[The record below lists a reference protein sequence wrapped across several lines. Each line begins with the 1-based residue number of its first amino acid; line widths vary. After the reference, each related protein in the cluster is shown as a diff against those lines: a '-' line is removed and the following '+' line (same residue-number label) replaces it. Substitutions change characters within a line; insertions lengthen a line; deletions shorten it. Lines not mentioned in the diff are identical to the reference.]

1 MFALLKRD
9 LYLALYSSSSFFYTS
24 SFFVL
29 VLIILPFLFGTNV
42 VQLQVLFKGI
52 IWIGLSL
59 SILLTMERI
68 FNADYEDGNL
78 DIILQQNPS
87 IEAVIIS
94 KYITHW
100 IVYCLPLFIMLPI
113 LSFLFYVSLD
123 NFFLIFLNLLF
134 GSFGM
139 VFIVTFVSALTLGA
153 KRTIFLKAII
163 VIPLFVPFLIFGTNL
178 ESWPILLALSMMSF
192 VLSMYVSAYGLR
204 LYVE

>member
-1 MFALLKRD
+1 
-9 LYLALYSSSSFFYTS
+9 
-24 SFFVL
+24 
-29 VLIILPFLFGTNV
+29 
-42 VQLQVLFKGI
+42 
-52 IWIGLSL
+52 
-59 SILLTMERI
+59 MERI

-87 IEAVIIS
+87 LEIVIIS

-100 IVYCLPLFIMLPI
+100 IVYCLPLFVILPI

-153 KRTIFLKAII
+153 KKK
-163 VIPLFVPFLIFGTNL
+163 
-178 ESWPILLALSMMSF
+178 W
-192 VLSMYVSAYGLR
+192 
-204 LYVE
+204 

>member
-1 MFALLKRD
+1 M
-9 LYLALYSSSSFFYTS
+9 
-24 SFFVL
+24 
-29 VLIILPFLFGTNV
+29 
-42 VQLQVLFKGI
+42 FKGI

-87 IEAVIIS
+87 IEIVIIS

-100 IVYCLPLFIMLPI
+100 IVYCLPLFIVLPM

-123 NFFLIFLNLLF
+123 SIFLIFLNLFF

-163 VIPLFVPFLIFGTNL
+163 VIPLFIPFLIFGTNL

>member
-29 VLIILPFLFGTNV
+29 VLVILPFLFGTNN
-42 VQLQVLFKGI
+42 VQLQFLFKGV

-100 IVYCLPLFIMLPI
+100 IVYCLPLFIVLPI

-123 NFFLIFLNLLF
+123 SFFLIFLNLFF
-134 GSFGM
+134 GSLGM

>member
-1 MFALLKRD
+1 MLTLLKRD

-24 SFFVL
+24 SFFAL
-29 VLIILPFLFGTNV
+29 ILIILPFLFGIND

-87 IEAVIIS
+87 IEIVIIS
-94 KYITHW
+94 KYISHW
-100 IVYCLPLFIMLPI
+100 IVYCLPLFIVLPM
-113 LSFLFYVSLD
+113 LSFLFDISFD
-123 NFFLIFLNLLF
+123 NIFLIFLNLFF

-163 VIPLFVPFLIFGTNL
+163 VIPLFIPFLIFGTNL

>member
-29 VLIILPFLFGTNV
+29 ILIILPFLFGTNS

-59 SILLTMERI
+59 SILLTMDRI

-78 DIILQQNPS
+78 DIIFQQNPS
-87 IEAVIIS
+87 LETIIIS

-100 IVYCLPLFIMLPI
+100 IVYCLPLFIILPI

-123 NFFLIFLNLLF
+123 NFFRIFLNLFF
-134 GSFGM
+134 GSLGM

>member
-29 VLIILPFLFGTNV
+29 VLVILPFLFGTNDI
-42 VQLQVLFKGI
+42 QLQVLFKGI

-87 IEAVIIS
+87 IEVVIIS

-100 IVYCLPLFIMLPI
+100 VVYCLPLFIMLPI

>member
-9 LYLALYSSSSFFYTS
+9 LYLALYSSSSFF
-24 SFFVL
+24 FFFFFFIL
-29 VLIILPFLFGTNV
+29 ALIILPFLFGTYD
-42 VQLQVLFKGI
+42 VLLPVFFKGTFFFF
-52 IWIGLSL
+52 LSL

-100 IVYCLPLFIMLPI
+100 IVYCLPLFIVLPI

-123 NFFLIFLNLLF
+123 SFFLIFLNLFF
-134 GSFGM
+134 GSLGM

>member
-29 VLIILPFLFGTNV
+29 VLVILPFLFGTNN
-42 VQLQVLFKGI
+42 VQLQFLFKGV

-78 DIILQQNPS
+78 DIILQQNPL
-87 IEAVIIS
+87 IEKVIIS

-100 IVYCLPLFIMLPI
+100 IIYCLPLFIVLPL

-123 NFFLIFLNLLF
+123 SFFLIFLNLFF
-134 GSFGM
+134 GSLGM

>member
-1 MFALLKRD
+1 
-9 LYLALYSSSSFFYTS
+9 
-24 SFFVL
+24 
-29 VLIILPFLFGTNV
+29 
-42 VQLQVLFKGI
+42 
-52 IWIGLSL
+52 
-59 SILLTMERI
+59 MERI

-87 IEAVIIS
+87 IEIVIIS

-100 IVYCLPLFIMLPI
+100 IVYCLPLFIMLPM

-123 NFFLIFLNLLF
+123 SIFLIFLNLFF

-139 VFIVTFVSALTLGA
+139 VFIVTFVSALTLGV

-163 VIPLFVPFLIFGTNL
+163 VIPLFIPFLIFGTNL

-204 LYVE
+204 LYVG